1 MESDVRSILATP
13 DVKPWS
19 ARVYPETGDDS
30 RGSYKRDRDRI
41 LHCESF
47 RKLQHKTQVFVVHE
61 GDFFRTRLTHSL
73 EVAQIGRSMA
83 HMLGLT
89 EPLIEAICLG
99 HDLGHAPFGHAGEQE
114 LDNLLKDRG
123 SKWNSNGYSL
133 IVVEEVEVQYFEHQ
147 GLNLTWATREGLA
160 LHNTKFDAPVES
172 NEYSNYKQCSLESQ
186 AANIAD
192 VIAYS
197 THDVEDALEAK
208 LVEIDNIRQL
218 KIGFWDTCYKK
229 AKSELDLAQLE
240 VPRPGDNM
248 PHLPH
253 TGVNMPRLLHK
264 RLHRHLI
271 DFLIRDAVEETR
283 RNISLLGVASLDE
296 ARTLDHPL
304 VSFSPEVALQ
314 VDKLLDF
321 MHEEVYK
328 GNVVARQN
336 YRASHILRFLF
347 GALIEDYLLLP
358 KQVQGR
364 IDRGNDPAIEV
375 ARFLAGLTD
384 RSASDLYAEL
394 FEPGE
399 RSMGHRIS

>member
-1 MESDVRSILATP
+1 MSILATP

-19 ARVYPETGDDS
+19 ARVYPEAGDDS
-30 RGSYKRDRDRI
+30 RGSYQRDRDRI

-47 RKLQHKTQVFVVHE
+47 RKLQHKTQVFVVQE

-83 HMLGLT
+83 YMLGLT

-114 LDNLLKDRG
+114 LDNLLKGRG
-123 SKWNSNGYSL
+123 SKWNSNVYSL
-133 IVVEEVEVQYFEHQ
+133 IVVEEVEVQYCEHQ
-147 GLNLTWATREGLA
+147 GLNLSWATREGLA

-172 NEYSNYKQCSLESQ
+172 DEYSNYKQCSLESQ

-192 VIAYS
+192 IIAYS

-208 LVEIDNIRQL
+208 LVEIDDLRQL
-218 KIGFWDTCYKK
+218 KIGFWDTCYEK
-229 AKSELDLAQLE
+229 ARNELDRAHPKGSWL
-240 VPRPGDNM
+240 
-248 PHLPH
+248 
-253 TGVNMPRLLHK
+253 GVNMPRLLHK

-271 DFLIRDAVEETR
+271 DYLIRDAVRETQ
-283 RNISLLGVASLDE
+283 RNISHYGVASLGE
-296 ARTLDHPL
+296 ARSLDHPL
-304 VSFSPEVALQ
+304 VSFSPEVAIQ

-328 GNVVARQN
+328 GNVIARQN
-336 YRASHILRFLF
+336 YRASHILRSLF
-347 GALIEDYLLLP
+347 EALIEDYLLLP
-358 KQVQGR
+358 KQVQER
-364 IDRGNDPAIEV
+364 IDRGNEPSIEV